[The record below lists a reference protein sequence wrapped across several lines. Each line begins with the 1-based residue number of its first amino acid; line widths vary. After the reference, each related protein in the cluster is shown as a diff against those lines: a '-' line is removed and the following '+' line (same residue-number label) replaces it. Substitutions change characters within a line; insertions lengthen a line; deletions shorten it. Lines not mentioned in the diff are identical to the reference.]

1 MSLNP
6 KSKRLT
12 QGTAFTRFDQDK
24 ASKLKINGKKSSQKI
39 LKQLSHSL
47 LNTFK
52 VCNSEFKYNIN
63 SNPRRSLTT
72 NNKGVSNNNHDNSD
86 GELILYVNSILG
98 EKDQQY
104 VVIDLL
110 GSGTFG
116 QVVNC
121 RHLYNKQE
129 VAIKVIKNLP
139 AFFNQALTE
148 IEILKEVNRYG
159 NENKKCIK
167 FHHHF
172 MYKNH
177 LCLVF
182 ECLYINL
189 FEVIQMNKY
198 KGLTLNLV
206 RSFTKQTLEALHL
219 LYDIGIIHSDLK
231 PENILLE
238 NDSSIS
244 IKLIDFG
251 SACLLHNK
259 IYTYIQTR
267 FYRSPEVILGI
278 SYTQAIDMWSLGCII
293 AELFIGLPLFPGV
306 NQYDQ
311 LSRII
316 QMIGKIPD
324 EMLKQGS
331 ETGKYFN
338 YIDGEFKLKSP
349 EQFSR
354 ENRTQNKKTS
364 KYFNYNTLPE
374 IIYNIQTPQNA
385 TEEELEKDKKKKTV
399 LIDLLQGLLRTDPK
413 KRWTPKEALQH
424 PLFTGEEL
432 TKPFKPKRMRKR
444 KYYPSKLVK
453 KEIYEKKLLEQ
464 KLNFRKNLV
473 SSYEYPKNKTD
484 WGLGTSPTLGSYGE
498 TYQQRKFGSEGSFST
513 MYQNNFN
520 NSFQSG
526 NRIRYGNNYNNN
538 TNNNNSLS
546 NIEQLTNINLNNNN
560 NNNFKQNSNINTI
573 NLNNNNNN
581 NNNNTQINN
590 NNNNYN
596 QNMNY
601 NNQTNNQNNNSNY
614 INNNTNMHLFNNNN
628 NSLNNSYNIS
638 LNSSYNNNNNSLN
651 NSYNNNSLN
660 NSYNN
665 NNSLNNSYNI
675 KLNNSYNNNNSL
687 NGSYNNNSLNSS
699 YNNNQNTNYNYTNNS
714 NNYFN
719 LSFDQNIN
727 SQRFNLSYQEN
738 LNNYQQ
744 QNNCFD
750 IRALSQGRSLDNH
763 PVLSFSNIS
772 SKSKSKKKKRRKHS
786 HSSKKKH
793 SSQKEKNHNHHHRHH
808 HKRRNHSKSNSIS
821 KNEKNISSKTEKEI
835 KPQSHSHS
843 HSHTHTHTHTHTHSQ
858 SQTQAIKIRT
868 KRRKKKKKKKYT
880 PKSVTDQFLKMSL
893 KTKRFDSDN

>member
-1 MSLNP
+1 MSLNQ
-6 KSKRLT
+6 KTKRLT
-12 QGTAFTRFDQDK
+12 QGTAFTRYDHQK
-24 ASKLKINGKKSSQKI
+24 SSKLKINHKKSTQKI

-52 VCNSEFKYNIN
+52 VCNSEFKYSIN

-72 NNKGVSNNNHDNSD
+72 NNKGVSNNNLDNSD

-121 RHLYNKQE
+121 RNLYTKQQ

-139 AFFNQALTE
+139 AFFHQSLTE
-148 IEILKEVNRYG
+148 IEILKEINRYG

-172 MYKNH
+172 MHKNH

-198 KGLTLNLV
+198 KGLTLNLI
-206 RSFTKQTLEALHL
+206 RSFTKQILEALVL
-219 LYDIGIIHSDLK
+219 LYDTGIIHSDLK

-259 IYTYIQTR
+259 IYTYSQTR
-267 FYRSPEVILGI
+267 FYRSPEVILGN

-331 ETGKYFN
+331 EAGKYFN

-349 EQFSR
+349 EQFSM
-354 ENRTQNKKTS
+354 ENKTQTKKTS
-364 KYFNYNTLPE
+364 KYFNYNNLPE
-374 IIYNIQTPQNA
+374 IIYNIQIPQNS
-385 TEEELEKDKKKKTV
+385 TEEELEKDRKKKAV

-413 KRWTPKEALQH
+413 KRWTPKEALKH

-432 TKPFKPKRMRKR
+432 IKPFKPKRMRKR
-444 KYYPSKLVK
+444 KYYPSKSIK
-453 KEIYEKKLLEQ
+453 KKIYEKKLLEQ
-464 KLNFRKNLV
+464 KINFRKNLV

-484 WGLGTSPTLGSYGE
+484 WVLDTSPSLGSYGE
-498 TYQQRKFGSEGSFST
+498 NYQQRKFGSEGSFST

-538 TNNNNSLS
+538 MYSSLS
-546 NIEQLTNINLNNNN
+546 NIEQFTNINLKNNN
-560 NNNFKQNSNINTI
+560 NNNFKQNNNNINT
-573 NLNNNNNN
+573 LHNNNNDNII
-581 NNNNTQINN
+581 NTNININ
-590 NNNNYN
+590 RNSYN

-601 NNQTNNQNNNSNY
+601 NNHTDNHTNNYNY
-614 INNNTNMHLFNNNN
+614 I
-628 NSLNNSYNIS
+628 
-638 LNSSYNNNNNSLN
+638 NNNNNSLN
-651 NSYNNNSLN
+651 NSYNNNINSLN
-660 NSYNN
+660 SSFNNN
-665 NNSLNNSYNI
+665 NNSLNSSYND
-675 KLNNSYNNNNSL
+675 NNQSFNSSYTH
-687 NGSYNNNSLNSS
+687 NNNSLNSS
-699 YNNNQNTNYNYTNNS
+699 YNNNQNTNYNSNNNS

-744 QNNCFD
+744 KNNCFN
-750 IRALSQGRSLDNH
+750 IRALSQGRSLDDH
-763 PVLSFSNIS
+763 PILSFSNIS
-772 SKSKSKKKKRRKHS
+772 SKSKSKSKSKKKKRRNHS

-793 SSQKEKNHNHHHRHH
+793 ISQKEKNHNHHHHHHHH

-835 KPQSHSHS
+835 KPQSHSQSHS
-843 HSHTHTHTHTHTHSQ
+843 HSRSHTHSHP
-858 SQTQAIKIRT
+858 QTQAIKIRT